1 MPSEATGTLAWMH
14 TGLRRVVGAIGRAAM
29 TLGVIILL
37 FVAYGLWGTGFL
49 ASRDQ
54 AKLDDEFAAARAAFL
69 EAQDEPA
76 PTTTPPGTSPTGPTT
91 ATTSVSTPPQDGNAV
106 DIDLT
111 DIADGDAIGRIRIP
125 KIGVDWTFVQGTT
138 RDELKKGPGHYTGTP
153 YPGQIGNAAIA
164 GHRTTY
170 GAPFNRIDELEPQN
184 LVHIETFWGNFT
196 YQVYCEVIVRPQ
208 DTWVAGSPADCQQRA
223 RPAGVAEIT
232 LTSCNPK
239 FSARERYVVKAVLL
253 VDQSDRPARFDPS
266 QLPQGE
272 FTLAGE
278 DNEFGGTIFA
288 GDDVLR
294 EGLAGDPAALRPALA
309 WAGVVTIVGL
319 LWWFAFRRYRH
330 WATWVAGLVPFAAVL
345 LGCFFFVERAL
356 PAGI

>member
-1 MPSEATGTLAWMH
+1 MH
-14 TGLRRVVGAIGRAAM
+14 TGLRRVLGATGRAAM

-37 FVAYGLWGTGFL
+37 FVAYGLWGTGLL

-54 AKLDDEFAAARAAFL
+54 AKLEDEFAAARAAYVSS
-69 EAQDEPA
+69 QDSRGA
-76 PTTTPPGTSPTGPTT
+76 PSTVTTGTSGPTGPTGATSPTT
-91 ATTSVSTPPQDGNAV
+91 APGKGGNAGSAV
-106 DIDLT
+106 DVELP

-138 RDELKKGPGHYTGTP
+138 RDELKQGPGHYTGTP

-196 YQVYCEVIVRPQ
+196 YQVYCEVIVRPG
-208 DTWVAGSPADCQQRA
+208 DTWVAGSPTDCEQRA

-239 FSARERYVVKAVLL
+239 FSARERYVVKAVLV

-288 GDDVLR
+288 GDDALR

-309 WAGVVTIVGL
+309 WAAFVAFVGL
-319 LWWFAFRRYRH
+319 VWWFAFRRYRH
-330 WATWVAGLVPFAAVL
+330 WATWAAGLVPFAAVL
-345 LGCFFFVERAL
+345 LGCFYFVERAL